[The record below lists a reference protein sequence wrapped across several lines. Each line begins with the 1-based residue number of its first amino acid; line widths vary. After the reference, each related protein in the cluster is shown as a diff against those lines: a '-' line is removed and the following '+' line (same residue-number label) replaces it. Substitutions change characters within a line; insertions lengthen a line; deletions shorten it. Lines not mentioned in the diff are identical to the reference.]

1 MPHCATL
8 LSLEVALV
16 GLIPH
21 YLFIWLF
28 TPVRL
33 FVILRLRTPVPHG
46 SLPTDLMLFPY
57 STASCLCS
65 FHPYDFCLSSS
76 HFPHLFH
83 VLLTQRAITHSF
95 LLMSHSDSCYLLLGV
110 FGSRISWCSRFSSF
124 QTAALP
130 MGGPSSSSHHPPLL
144 APVFK

>member
-16 GLIPH
+16 EPFPH
-21 YLFIWLF
+21 YLFFGSSLLL
-28 TPVRL
+28 L
-33 FVILRLRTPVPHG
+33 FVTLRLRTPVPHG

-57 STASCLCS
+57 STASCFCS
-65 FHPYDFCLSSS
+65 FHPYDFCLNSSL
-76 HFPHLFH
+76 FPHLFH
-83 VLLTQRAITHSF
+83 ALLTQRAITLSF
-95 LLMSHSDSCYLLLGV
+95 PPHESFRLLLLTTWG

-130 MGGPSSSSHHPPLL
+130 MGGPLFSSHHPPLL